1 MTNFVTLDEFDHR
14 LLSRVRRNNL
24 EPARVTAEA
33 VGLSESAVLRRL
45 RRLRAEGVIVG
56 DVAIV
61 DPARVQPR
69 ILVHALITMA
79 TQARPVTDA
88 FKRAMTQA
96 KEVQGAWDV
105 TGETDFLVTLAVDS
119 MADYER
125 FCQRELTT
133 ERGIGSFKTMIVIR
147 EVVGFDPSRAALEK

>member
-1 MTNFVTLDEFDHR
+1 MTNFVTLDDFDHR
-14 LLSRVRRNNL
+14 LLDRVRRNNL

-61 DPARVQPR
+61 DPVRVQPH
-69 ILVHALITMA
+69 ILVHAMITMS
-79 TQARPVTDA
+79 TQARQITDA
-88 FKRAMTQA
+88 FKRAMIKAT
-96 KEVQGAWDV
+96 EVQGAWDV
-105 TGETDFLVTLAVDS
+105 TGETDFLVTLAVAS

-133 ERGIGSFKTMIVIR
+133 ERGVSSFKTMIVIR
-147 EVVGFDPSRAALEK
+147 EVVGFDPARATLEK

>member
-1 MTNFVTLDEFDHR
+1 MTNFVTLDDFDHR
-14 LLSRVRRNNL
+14 LLARVRRNNL
-24 EPARVTAEA
+24 EPARVTADA

-61 DPARVQPR
+61 DPGRIQPR
-69 ILVHALITMA
+69 ILIHVLITMT
-79 TQARPVTDA
+79 TQARQVTDA
-88 FKRAMTQA
+88 FKRAMTRS
-96 KEVQGAWDV
+96 KDVLGAWDV
-105 TGETDFLVTLAVDS
+105 TGETDFLVTVAVGS

-133 ERGIGSFKTMIVIR
+133 ELGVGSFKTMIVIR
-147 EVVGFDPSRAALEK
+147 EVVGFDPSRTTLAK